1 MCYLTCWVWLLS
13 LSVMFSRFVH
23 AIHPWIST
31 PFLLALNSFL
41 TACIFYCWVT
51 NLCLTLCEPMGYS
64 MPGSSVLHYLL
75 DFAQIESVMLS
86 NHLILS
92 HSFLFLPSIFP
103 SMGVFSN
110 KSALHIRWPKYWS
123 FNFSLNLSNE
133 YSGLTSFR
141 IDWLDLLAVQG
152 TLKSLLQCHSWEV
165 SVFWCSAFFMV
176 HLSHPYMATEKP

>member
-133 YSGLTSFR
+133 YSGLTSLGLTGLISLQSKELSRVFFSTTTQKHLIFR
-141 IDWLDLLAVQG
+141 AQP
-152 TLKSLLQCHSWEV
+152 SLLLH
-165 SVFWCSAFFMV
+165 F
-176 HLSHPYMATEKP
+176 HIHTRLLGKP